1 MDKIVIIYDDSLKIS
16 DEIKMIVG
24 KSSYGKIRPKRKN
37 NFEQFEEM
45 FDNIDK
51 VETKVVNIK
60 LKNKEKELKYSGL
73 LYFYT
78 FSNYVVKDKCE
89 FQKMLK
95 FILNKRK
102 NCCIIQDEN
111 IVAVVTKDI
120 QCINNLLK
128 LKKMLNLDDNAFS
141 NYEMINVDNFLDISK
156 YNNLLTYISG
166 KLDARYFNSLEV
178 SEDVVIKKST
188 NKDKIKREYMY
199 YQLLPDEM
207 KKWVV
212 EPYDYKEK
220 EKTAQ
225 YSMERIHATDV
236 AIKWTHNAIDEKE
249 FVKILDKLFLY
260 INIREKKEVTEE
272 QYKTIEQELYINK
285 LKQRIEELKKHK
297 MYNKIEMHIKS
308 GTQYGSI
315 EKIYEYYV
323 KMYKKYN
330 DRSKKYISVIGH
342 GDLCFSNII
351 YDEKNYDL
359 KLVDPRGALKKEEMW
374 TNPYYDV
381 AKLSHS
387 ICGNYDFFNHNR
399 YDIILDNNLKYKL
412 KVYNDNSKYKKIFK
426 KYLKINEFDYEL
438 VRIYEASLFLSMLPL
453 HMDYPQKVF
462 GFLLNAIDILK
473 EVEGGEV

>member
-37 NFEQFEEM
+37 NFEQFKEM

-51 VETKVVNIK
+51 VEAKVVNIK
-60 LKNKEKELKYSGL
+60 LKNKEKELKYRGL

-95 FILNKRK
+95 SILNKRK

-120 QCINNLLK
+120 QCINNLLQ
-128 LKKMLNLDDNAFS
+128 LKKMLNLDDDAFS

-207 KKWVV
+207 KKWMV
-212 EPYDYKEK
+212 
-220 EKTAQ
+220 
-225 YSMERIHATDV
+225 I
-236 AIKWTHNAIDEKE
+236 
-249 FVKILDKLFLY
+249 F
-260 INIREKKEVTEE
+260 INI
-272 QYKTIEQELYINK
+272 
-285 LKQRIEELKKHK
+285 
-297 MYNKIEMHIKS
+297 
-308 GTQYGSI
+308 
-315 EKIYEYYV
+315 
-323 KMYKKYN
+323 
-330 DRSKKYISVIGH
+330 
-342 GDLCFSNII
+342 
-351 YDEKNYDL
+351 
-359 KLVDPRGALKKEEMW
+359 
-374 TNPYYDV
+374 
-381 AKLSHS
+381 
-387 ICGNYDFFNHNR
+387 
-399 YDIILDNNLKYKL
+399 
-412 KVYNDNSKYKKIFK
+412 
-426 KYLKINEFDYEL
+426 
-438 VRIYEASLFLSMLPL
+438 
-453 HMDYPQKVF
+453 
-462 GFLLNAIDILK
+462 
-473 EVEGGEV
+473 